1 MAFSFLK
8 RLFGAET
15 QEGGSLPPLVEGA
28 PPPESPEVS
37 QEDATAGRPA
47 NFEALQKFVHFM
59 VCSLVDNPEQVTLST
74 AEKRDLTII
83 QIHCVK
89 KDIGKVI
96 GKSGKTISA
105 LRTLINGAAAH
116 SRQRVTIDVMD
127 E

>member
-8 RLFGAET
+8 RLFGAEA
-15 QEGGSLPPLVEGA
+15 QEGGSLPPLVDGA
-28 PPPESPEVS
+28 LPPESP
-37 QEDATAGRPA
+37 ATSDEAAPAARPA
-47 NFEALQKFVHFM
+47 NFEALQNFVRYL
-59 VCSLVDNPEQVTLST
+59 VCSLVDHPEQVTLST

-105 LRTLINGAAAH
+105 LRTLVNGASAH
-116 SRQRVTIDVMD
+116 SRQRVTVDVMD

>member
-8 RLFGAET
+8 RLFGAEA

-28 PPPESPEVS
+28 PPPEVP
-37 QEDATAGRPA
+37 ATDENGAASAPA
-47 NFEALQKFVHFM
+47 SSLEALQNFVRFL
-59 VCSLVDNPEQVTLST
+59 VCSLVDHPEQVTLT
-74 AEKRDLTII
+74 IAEKRDLTII

-105 LRTLINGAAAH
+105 LRTLISNASAH
-116 SRQRVTIDVMD
+116 TRQRVTVDVMD